1 MKRNFTKRKVSAKKI
16 TSSHWRRVMGVT
28 LFVAFFSGLGF
39 LFFQYKKNTLSSFF
53 SSYFGQVENWIAAR
67 KNHLQKG
74 LANDENKTKK
84 KPVIA
89 QKNPPPRPIHFEF
102 YTALPNMQVDMP
114 TPIVEMKKP
123 EVVKTVA
130 EKKKQTSK
138 NIAVV
143 SAEEL
148 EKELAEHFKQANY
161 IVQLGVF
168 RTSAAAYK
176 YHKAMTEA
184 GFQAS
189 VVPLRS
195 AQKETYRVQLGP
207 FFNKL
212 EAKGAQLKLKKQGMD
227 GIVLKL

>member
-1 MKRNFTKRKVSAKKI
+1 MSAKKI
-16 TSSHWRRVMGVT
+16 TSSRWGRVMIVF
-28 LFVAFFSGLGF
+28 LSVAFFAGLSF
-39 LFFQYKKNTLSSFF
+39 FSFQYKQNTLFNSFL

-74 LANDENKTKK
+74 LADDEDKAKK
-84 KPVIA
+84 KSVIA
-89 QKNPPPRPIHFEF
+89 QKNQSPRPIHFEF
-102 YTALPNMQVDMP
+102 YTALPNMQVALP
-114 TPIVEMKKP
+114 TPIMEVKKP
-123 EVVKTVA
+123 ETIKVVA
-130 EKKKQTSK
+130 EKKMQVDKK
-138 NIAVV
+138 IAVV

-176 YHKAMTEA
+176 YHKSITEA

-195 AQKETYRVQLGP
+195 LQKETYRVQLGP